1 MSFSETLWWA
11 LHNKAPWKHTSVCIS
26 VQDSSLLKPLSL
38 FQVACIR
45 VRTAGWSF
53 TMSWASLCCPQ
64 ENLLIVN
71 LYSATPLRN
80 SECPQMTGCGC
91 SIWISEEKRVKLWVL
106 KKKKNPY
113 LYILTT
119 SFWGENFCHHVCHLS
134 CGCVISN
141 FYLKIKCLSFV
152 LFTATGPALVSQAHC
167 LHPSLLPF
175 SKDRQTG
182 LTGLKWTSELFNE
195 THKQVHNW
203 SQRRGQSMTRT
214 KQNWNVWKS
223 SKKKSSGEYPAV
235 NFLFYFIFKK
245 QWSDLSILEWNTINS
260 THSDYAK
267 TKWSNSE
274 WTLTCDQL
282 YTQYYVLL

>member
-1 MSFSETLWWA
+1 MYKGQDCRLVIHYELGFSVLPAGEPPNSQPLFSYPFEKLRMSS
-11 LHNKAPWKHTSVCIS
+11 
-26 VQDSSLLKPLSL
+26 DDG
-38 FQVACIR
+38 
-45 VRTAGWSF
+45 VRMLYLDFGGK
-53 TMSWASLCCPQ
+53 
-64 ENLLIVN
+64 EGEIV
-71 LYSATPLRN
+71 S
-80 SECPQMTGCGC
+80 
-91 SIWISEEKRVKLWVL
+91 L

-274 WTLTCDQL
+274 WTLTCDQP